1 MSVRLNQSGEL
12 LCCLLASGLIG
23 CSSQSESPERTL
35 PSGGAPP
42 AAANGGGGS
51 GGAEPMV
58 GPPPPPMSVPTSV
71 VQVPAGGGNGGTSAT
86 NGGAGGGAGDGA
98 AGRTVTE
105 NCATSKA
112 TAMDITTVRPADIIF
127 AIDSSQSMSEEIE
140 FTQMHMNA
148 FSQQIS
154 ASGIDVHVILIANET
169 GQRPVCIGAPLGSG
183 TCPGD
188 SKAPNYVHI
197 PAPVGSHDALDQII
211 DTFPMYR
218 QYLRPEATKAF
229 VVITDDDAPLPGM
242 TTGAGGAGGATGG
255 GGKGFP
261 GGDAPRIYTAQGF
274 VDEVTALDPT
284 LFKEWTMNGVYCF
297 TDCPG
302 TAAAVGQVYIDLVAR
317 TMGIGGDLCLQ
328 DFQPVFDRLAKQII
342 TNAGSTIACEWE
354 LPAAPAGQ
362 SFSRDLVKVDRST
375 SAGTTPLSQVATEAD
390 CGAGGWH
397 LDNLLNPTKIVACPN
412 TCMEM
417 QNQSGGK
424 IDVSFGCE
432 AVGGCV
438 PTGAATVDAATLASC
453 SWAIPK
459 PPSGQFIEPNSVN
472 VRYSS
477 PSGFATNLGKVA
489 SAAECATVQ
498 NGWYYDDEAKPTQI
512 LACPQTC
519 TGVQTGGATAKI
531 EVLFGCETR
540 PAVIE

>member
-1 MSVRLNQSGEL
+1 MSVRLNRSGEL
-12 LCCLLASGLIG
+12 LCCLLACGLFG
-23 CSSQSESPERTL
+23 CASQSESAERTL

-42 AAANGGGGS
+42 APATNGGGGS
-51 GGAEPMV
+51 GGMEPTI
-58 GPPPPPMSVPTSV
+58 GPPPPPTSVPTSV
-71 VQVPAGGGNGGTSAT
+71 VQVPTGGGNGGAGGM
-86 NGGAGGGAGDGA
+86 NGGSGGGAGDGA

-105 NCATSKA
+105 NCAMSKA
-112 TAMDITTVRPADIIF
+112 TAMDIMTVRPADIIF
-127 AIDSSQSMSEEIE
+127 AIDSSTSMDEEIG
-140 FTQMHMNA
+140 FVQTNMNT

-188 SKAPNYVHI
+188 SKAPNYVHV
-197 PAPVGSHDALDQII
+197 PVGVGSHDALDQII
-211 DTFPMYR
+211 DTYPMYQ
-218 QYLRPEATKAF
+218 QYLRPEATKSF
-229 VVITDDDAPLPGM
+229 VVITDDDAPVQGGM
-242 TTGAGGAGGATGG
+242 GG
-255 GGKGFP
+255 GM
-261 GGDAPRIYTAQGF
+261 APRITTAQAF
-274 VDEVTALDPT
+274 VDEVAALDAT

-297 TDCPG
+297 TECAG

-317 TMGIGGDLCLQ
+317 TMGVGGDLCLQ

-342 TNAGSTIACEWE
+342 TNAGSTIACEWD
-354 LPAAPAGQ
+354 LPAAPTGQ

-375 SAGTTPLSQVATEAD
+375 SAGTTPLSQVATEAE
-390 CGAGGWH
+390 CAAGGWH

-438 PTGAATVDAATLASC
+438 PTGAATVDASTLASC

-459 PPSGQFIEPNSVN
+459 PPTGQFIEPNSVN

-489 SAAECATVQ
+489 SAADCATVQ
-498 NGWYYDDEAKPTQI
+498 NGWYYDDETKPTKI

-519 TGVQTGGATAKI
+519 TGVQAGAAGAKV